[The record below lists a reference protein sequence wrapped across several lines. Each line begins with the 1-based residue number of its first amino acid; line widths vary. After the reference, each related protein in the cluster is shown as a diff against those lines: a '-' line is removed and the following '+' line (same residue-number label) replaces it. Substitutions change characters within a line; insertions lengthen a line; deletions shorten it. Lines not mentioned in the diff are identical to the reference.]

1 MKRLIITSLL
11 SILLFSNISAQCFNG
26 TWHGVTAGGPYSLPL
41 VFHIEQ
47 TADSITV
54 TWDSPTQKSFDLPAT
69 AIINGDTLSI
79 DLSIIRS
86 AFEGTLD
93 GDDIVGEF
101 NQGGKI
107 FSLRLT
113 QNDDAP
119 YRPQEAL
126 IEADVNKPY
135 HIEDVTFTNGDIT
148 LAGTLTLPN
157 AGNYFPAV
165 VLVVGS
171 GSLDRDENIF
181 GHKGHLLLA
190 DALSR
195 HGFAVLRYDKRGV
208 GASTGGKPTDPT
220 DDLAGDAMAA
230 VRYVSARPEVDA
242 SHIGILGHSEG
253 GIIAIKNAA
262 KYPDELAF
270 IVSMAGVGLP
280 IYEFNIRQQ
289 DVMNRMMHVE
299 RSEEER
305 HLVNQV
311 LTIVGTES
319 DTTAMREH
327 LRNYFATDPVVEQ
340 YVELYQAQ
348 DSSITA
354 SDVIEAMVEEYT
366 TEEYVKLMQDD
377 PTENLKSIKCPMLA
391 VNGALDCQVGSE
403 DNLGAIARYVPHA
416 TVKSYE
422 NLNHLFQT
430 CSGWDGSIDFAGIS
444 ETMAPQVIQDIVTW
458 LQSVVKQ

>member
-93 GDDIVGEF
+93 GDDIIGEF

-135 HIEDVTFTNGDIT
+135 HSEDVTFTNGDIT
-148 LAGTLTLPN
+148 LAGTLTFPN

-305 HLVNQV
+305 H
-311 LTIVGTES
+311 
-319 DTTAMREH
+319 
-327 LRNYFATDPVVEQ
+327 
-340 YVELYQAQ
+340 
-348 DSSITA
+348 
-354 SDVIEAMVEEYT
+354 
-366 TEEYVKLMQDD
+366 
-377 PTENLKSIKCPMLA
+377 
-391 VNGALDCQVGSE
+391 
-403 DNLGAIARYVPHA
+403 
-416 TVKSYE
+416 
-422 NLNHLFQT
+422 
-430 CSGWDGSIDFAGIS
+430 
-444 ETMAPQVIQDIVTW
+444 
-458 LQSVVKQ
+458 